1 MRYSPR
7 GEYTDTHTHTEAFAF
22 SLHESQIFHFPN
34 FQYEN
39 GRVTLIIPQAY
50 PNDAGSYVLSAKNLA
65 GEAYSSCNIIVKG
78 RLPNET
84 SDSEMASDIEPIRPA
99 VHMPLKD
106 VSIFEGKPVRLDCVI
121 VGQPEPEVIWYHN
134 ERPVK
139 ESADV
144 QLLFQGDRC
153 SLFIQEVYQEDAG
166 HYKVVAINSA
176 GEASSSCELKVTPL
190 NITEPATR
198 AQAERQSLPK
208 DSQPKFEK
216 LLSDVLVDEGEQVVL
231 EVHTS
236 GDQPLRAQWYLTNKE
251 VQLDHRVTT
260 LSDAEAGIFKLI
272 LNNVSVNDKGVYTVK
287 VSNNAGDAKCFSH
300 LIVKSVNAPEN
311 RRGSQSSV
319 EIVERHLCPEFK
331 ELFSD
336 KQAHIDDVVKFEC
349 IVLGKPTP
357 KVHWYFNDQPVHGHN
372 FLVSTSGDRQVL
384 TIQKLTHDAVG
395 KISCVAENEAGKATC
410 VAFLNIIGSGLPAS
424 SDVQTMTQ
432 EHNTE
437 SSRVTIKKQTFTT
450 TSTSQVNSYEG
461 NVPQTEVHHS
471 SAHIDQS
478 LKQLGQQR
486 PEIVESHHYQEL
498 HKSKE
503 MSSPSVQQKSFTLV
517 QSSNGGN
524 AVAIP
529 ESPTRLRKEIAP
541 RFTTPLTG
549 KIVDQGANVSMEAIY
564 DGYPSPEIK
573 VEKNGGQLFDNAHTR
588 ISNKCNR
595 VTIELNEVGVADAGR
610 YAVTASNA
618 VGQSTSTADL
628 VVKSK

>member
-1 MRYSPR
+1 M
-7 GEYTDTHTHTEAFAF
+7 
-22 SLHESQIFHFPN
+22 
-34 FQYEN
+34 
-39 GRVTLIIPQAY
+39 
-50 PNDAGSYVLSAKNLA
+50 LSAKNLA

-99 VHMPLKD
+99 VHIPLKD
-106 VSIFEGKPVRLDCVI
+106 VFIFEGKPVRLDCVI

-153 SLFIQEVYQEDAG
+153 SLFIQEVCQEDG
-166 HYKVVAINSA
+166 GSYKVVAINSA
-176 GEASSSCELKVTPL
+176 GEASSSCELKVTSL
-190 NITEPATR
+190 NTSDSATR
-198 AQAERQSLPK
+198 VQDDRQSLPRE
-208 DSQPKFEK
+208 SQPKFER
-216 LLSDVLVDEGEQVVL
+216 LLSDVLADEGEQVVL
-231 EVHTS
+231 EVHVN

-251 VQLDHRVTT
+251 LQLNERVTT
-260 LSDAEAGIFKLI
+260 QSDAEAGIFKLI
-272 LNNVSVNDKGVYTVK
+272 LKNVDASDKGVYTVK

-319 EIVERHLCPEFK
+319 EIVERQLCPEFK

-336 KQAHIDDVVKFEC
+336 KQAHIDEVVKFEC
-349 IVLGKPTP
+349 IVVGKPTP
-357 KVHWYFNDQPVHGHN
+357 KVHWFFNDQPVHGHN

-384 TIQKLTHDAVG
+384 TIQQLTHDAVG
-395 KISCVAENEAGKATC
+395 KISCTAENDAGKATC
-410 VAFLNIIGSGLPAS
+410 VAFLNIIGSSPVPAS
-424 SDVQTMTQ
+424 SNLQTMTQ

-517 QSSNGGN
+517 QSTNGG
-524 AVAIP
+524 AAAPAIGMP

-573 VEKNGGQLFDNAHTR
+573 VEKNGDQLFDNAHTK
-588 ISNKCNR
+588 ISNKHNR
-595 VTIELNEVGVADAGR
+595 VTIELKEVGVADAGR
-610 YAVTASNA
+610 YAVTASNT